1 MVDKS
6 IKTEAATETKPAVKK
21 TADERLNSALK
32 GFAPVV
38 EANVSEAAKRRE
50 VAETHVK
57 NLFAGVAAQLDPA
70 QFEAT
75 PENRD
80 VIAKAFS
87 SLKRSQTAFL
97 KAIDITSDDATTSL
111 PGVVAEQE
119 PVAVSID
126 GE

>member
-1 MVDKS
+1 MAE
-6 IKTEAATETKPAVKK
+6 KTAPETKTAVKK
-21 TADERLNSALK
+21 TADERLSSALK

-38 EANVSEAAKRRE
+38 EATVSEAAKRRE

-57 NLFAGVAAQLDPA
+57 NLFAGVAAQLDPS

-80 VIAKAFS
+80 VVAKAFS

-97 KAIDITSDDATTSL
+97 KAIDITSDDATAGL
-111 PGVVAEQE
+111 PGVVSEDAPVESVDAE
-119 PVAVSID
+119 
-126 GE
+126 

>member
-1 MVDKS
+1 MADK
-6 IKTEAATETKPAVKK
+6 TATETKPAVKK
-21 TADERLNSALK
+21 TADERLTSALK

-57 NLFAGVAAQLDPA
+57 NLFAGVAAQLDPE

-97 KAIDITSDDATTSL
+97 KAISITSDGATVGL
-111 PGVVAEQE
+111 PGVVSEQT
-119 PVAVSID
+119 PVAEGFD
-126 GE
+126 AE